1 MIQITI
7 MIIFL
12 IIEHILLITMLF
24 LFTINSP
31 KKAIP
36 SKHYL
41 QFLSFQKTHFISM
54 KTIHFD
60 LKKKLFSRS
69 IAFLP
74 RKSLKKGK

>member
-1 MIQITI
+1 
-7 MIIFL
+7 
-12 IIEHILLITMLF
+12 MLF

-41 QFLSFQKTHFISM
+41 QFLSFQKTHLISM

-60 LKKKLFSRS
+60 SKKKLFSRS